1 MKRDKRVVARLSFHL
16 YVFLFVSLWLQRQS
30 EHQVGFL
37 AAGVADD
44 FSEDGDAEGVG
55 DLDVLRGAEGEV
67 GHGEVLGSIDC
78 FCAEWDG
85 SCGGCPVACG
95 ELEGGAELEVGAVGA
110 LAVELVVVAGEVGVP
125 LEGYGAE
132 VIADVGLED
141 VVGAVG
147 VVLEVASAGILSGAE
162 PVVADA
168 DVEASDGV
176 AEGEV
181 ELLGVGWFG
190 EAYVAPGGEG
200 ESLPFDAER
209 GLEACVA
216 QFLATPDVL
225 VDDVCADCGFN
236 LLCLD
241 GGGSEEHQSKN

>member
-1 MKRDKRVVARLSFHL
+1 M
-16 YVFLFVSLWLQRQS
+16 
-30 EHQVGFL
+30 
-37 AAGVADD
+37 
-44 FSEDGDAEGVG
+44 
-55 DLDVLRGAEGEV
+55 
-67 GHGEVLGSIDC
+67 
-78 FCAEWDG
+78 
-85 SCGGCPVACG
+85 
-95 ELEGGAELEVGAVGA
+95 
-110 LAVELVVVAGEVGVP
+110 
-125 LEGYGAE
+125 
-132 VIADVGLED
+132 
-141 VVGAVG
+141 VGAVG

-181 ELLGVGWFG
+181 ELLGVGW
-190 EAYVAPGGEG
+190 AYVAPGGEG